1 MKKFITALLLMT
13 GLIPGLT
20 ATDAKFKPPVEVF
33 FEKFLDSV
41 SGKRVG
47 LITNPTDV
55 NSALHSAIDLLYA
68 AEGVELTAR
77 FGPGHGIRG
86 NVGAG
91 TPADNQTDQR
101 PGLPVYSL
109 FSGDDRGTSEAA
121 LKDIDTRRGRA
132 LNGEKNIHY
141 YLYPE
146 GYAD

>member
-68 AEGVELTAR
+68 AEGVELTA
-77 FGPGHGIRG
+77 IRG